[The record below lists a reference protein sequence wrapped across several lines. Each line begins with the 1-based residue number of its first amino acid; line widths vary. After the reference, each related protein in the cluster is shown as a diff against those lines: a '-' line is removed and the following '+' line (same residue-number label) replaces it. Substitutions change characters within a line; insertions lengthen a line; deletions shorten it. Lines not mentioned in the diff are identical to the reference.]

1 MTPYRQD
8 LKAYQ
13 KSTFTQSLVLR
24 NEDNENITLSEGE
37 KIIFGVKAA
46 GFDTK
51 YLIRKE
57 LTNDN
62 YVSSAKGFLLTLT
75 SQDTDIRP
83 GVYYYD
89 IALQKSGGE
98 LELIEKKSEFVVEP
112 SIAR

>member
-1 MTPYRQD
+1 MKRI
-8 LKAYQ
+8 KV
-13 KSTFTQSLVLR
+13 TQNRHYERMVGMR
-24 NEDNENITLSEGE
+24 DEAEDNRLAEGE